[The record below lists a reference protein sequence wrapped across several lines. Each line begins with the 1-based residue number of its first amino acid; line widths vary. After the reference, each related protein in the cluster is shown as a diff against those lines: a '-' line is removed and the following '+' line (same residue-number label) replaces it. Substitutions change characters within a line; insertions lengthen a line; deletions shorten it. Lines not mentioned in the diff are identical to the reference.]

1 MKAIYK
7 TKRPLLRYPGSK
19 NQLADWII
27 SHFPDDHDTYN
38 EPFTGSA
45 AIATAKP
52 RSPMETINDLSGDLV
67 NMLMVFRDNPDELV
81 EKIRRTYWSRTEW
94 ELSFKPTDDHVE
106 RARRFYARCWMS
118 IRPFDPWPSFRRQK
132 KLSRG
137 KNGKSSPMTPAARLF
152 MDTDHLHHI
161 ANRLR
166 GVAIENM
173 DALEF
178 IEMYDYDRA
187 LFYVDPPYPFSTR
200 QRKNPIYLHDEMSDS
215 DHEILFKA
223 LSSIDGMAVVSGYAC
238 NLYTDLYEAAGWK
251 RVDQTARIDGGGEA
265 VESLW
270 LCPRT
275 QQALKRPSQ
284 TSMFGAVFSANY
296 AST

>member
-1 MKAIYK
+1 MKAIHK

-38 EPFTGSA
+38 EPFAGSA
-45 AIATAKP
+45 AIATAKA
-52 RSPMETINDLSGDLV
+52 RSRMETINDLSGDLV
-67 NMLMVFRDNPDELV
+67 NMLRVFRDNPGELI
-81 EKIRRTYWSRTEW
+81 EKINQTYWARDEW
-94 ELSFKPTDDHVE
+94 KLSFLPADDPIE
-106 RARRFYARCWMS
+106 QARRFYVRCWMTF
-118 IRPFDPWPSFRRQK
+118 RPFDPWPSFRRQK
-132 KLSRG
+132 RLSR
-137 KNGKSSPMTPAARLF
+137 KNGKQKMTPAAKLF

-178 IEMYDYDRA
+178 IATYDYDHA
-187 LFYVDPPYPFSTR
+187 LFYVDSPYPFSTR
-200 QRKNPIYLHDEMSDS
+200 QRKNPIYPHDEMADS
-215 DHEILFKA
+215 DHEKLFSV
-223 LSSIDGMAVVSGYAC
+223 LNDIDGMAIVSGYAC
-238 NLYTDLYEAAGWK
+238 DLYADLHEAAGWE
-251 RVDQTARIDGGGEA
+251 RVDQKARIDGGGEA

-284 TSMFGAVFSANY
+284 GRLFRAVYPANY

>member
-19 NQLADWII
+19 NQLAEWII
-27 SHFPDDHDTYN
+27 SHLPDDHDTYN
-38 EPFTGSA
+38 EPFVGSA
-45 AIATAKP
+45 AIATAKE

-67 NMLMVFRDNPDELV
+67 NMLIVFRDNKDELIK
-81 EKIRRTYWSRTEW
+81 KIEQTYWSRSEW
-94 ELSFKPTDDHVE
+94 QLSFEAADEPVE
-106 RARRFYARCWMS
+106 RARRFYVRCWMS
-118 IRPFDPWPSFRRQK
+118 IRPFDPRPSFRRQK

-137 KNGKSSPMTPAARLF
+137 KTGKSSPMTPAARLF

-178 IEMYDYDRA
+178 IKMYDYDRA

-200 QRKNPIYLHDEMSDS
+200 QRKNPVYPHDEMADS
-215 DHEILFKA
+215 DHEKLFNV
-223 LSSIDGMAVVSGYAC
+223 LDGINGMAVVSGYAC
-238 NLYTDLYEAAGWK
+238 DLYADLYEAAGWK
-251 RVDQTARIDGGGEA
+251 RVDQKARIDGGGEA
-265 VESLW
+265 IESLW
-270 LCPRT
+270 LSPRT
-275 QQALKRPSQ
+275 WQALKRPSQ